1 MSLMQ
6 FNNLSLLTYGALGLT
21 GVALAIASVYE
32 TSETA
37 GSDEVAD
44 AAALSSVPTPAEEP
58 ASSGLFGSE
67 EKPEESEGTGL
78 FGSEEKPEESEGT
91 GLFGSEEKPTEESEG
106 NGLFGQSREGERIGG
121 KKKKR
126 GTKKNKKGG
135 SKKSRKTKHRKQK
148 KSKQSKK

>member
-67 EKPEESEGTGL
+67 EKPEESEGTGV
-78 FGSEEKPEESEGT
+78 
-91 GLFGSEEKPTEESEG
+91 FGSEEKPTEESDG

-148 KSKQSKK
+148 KSKQQSKK

>member
-78 FGSEEKPEESEGT
+78 FGSEEKP
-91 GLFGSEEKPTEESEG
+91 TEESEG